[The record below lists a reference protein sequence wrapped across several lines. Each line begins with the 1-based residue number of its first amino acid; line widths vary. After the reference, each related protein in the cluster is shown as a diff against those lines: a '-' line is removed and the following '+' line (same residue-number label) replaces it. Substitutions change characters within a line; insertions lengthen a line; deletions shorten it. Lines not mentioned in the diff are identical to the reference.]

1 MDFQER
7 LKTIRNSKGLS
18 QKSLAEKINMSQQSV
33 AKWETGDST
42 PSPATLNKL
51 SEILGVSVDFLI
63 GKTDTEVLYDKESHN
78 FLFLFNDE
86 TPKTAKNIDEITVSL
101 SNEIRNILFN
111 IEMSLANTSCTE
123 LSGSLQ
129 YLDNS
134 ITTIKQIVQELQ
146 NCHDAILK
154 KMKLS
159 ENKQQLLKLI
169 SILEKNNSAIK
180 FYEDSIIELSESE
193 VIRINKN
200 LLNFLAENL
209 DSNSREEYK
218 ANVGFTDPTAAR
230 RYYEA
235 NASFAPSSSG
245 EEPTDEEIIQLANEL
260 YEEQKANKKQ

>member
-18 QKSLAEKINMSQQSV
+18 QKSLAEKINMSQQAV

-42 PSPATLNKL
+42 PSPAILNKL
-51 SEILGVSVDFLI
+51 SEILGVSVDFLV
-63 GKTDTEVLYDKESHN
+63 GKTDTEVLYDKENNN

-101 SNEIRNILFN
+101 CNEIRNILFD
-111 IEMSLANTSCTE
+111 IEMSLANTSSIE
-123 LSGSLQ
+123 LTGSLQ

-134 ITTIKQIVQELQ
+134 ITMIKQIIQALQ

-159 ENKQQLLKLI
+159 ENKQQLLELI
-169 SILEKNNSAIK
+169 SILEKNNSSIK
-180 FYEDSIIELSESE
+180 FDEDSIIELSDSE
-193 VIRINKN
+193 VIRINKG
-200 LLNFLAENL
+200 LLSFLAENL
-209 DSNSREEYK
+209 SSNTPEGYQYPI
-218 ANVGFTDPTAAR
+218 GFIDAAAAR
-230 RYYEA
+230 KYYGENSA
-235 NASFAPSSSG
+235 YAAATSG

-260 YEEQKANKKQ
+260 YEEQKAYKKK